1 MKVKGDYI
9 NRERK
14 NEMILQVTEK
24 EQNKKLVT
32 RQNNY
37 YNFGKTQ
44 RFSHEY
50 TILAILEYF
59 YLYSRKVAIS
69 KYHIMTKIN
78 EIKTQRPDRISLI
91 LIKLEK
97 NGYIESIETP
107 NAKFYLITDKGFDAY
122 LKWIKD
128 FLTFVRNINNV

>member
-24 EQNKKLVT
+24 GQNKKLVT

-59 YLYSRKVAIS
+59 CLYSRKVAIS

-97 NGYIESIETP
+97 NENIKKNKKQNKI
-107 NAKFYLITDKGFDAY
+107 FYFLIK
-122 LKWIKD
+122 KD
-128 FLTFVRNINNV
+128 LIFN